1 MAPLTVLTDSI
12 TNLWYY
18 VYGLIA
24 GWGIIL
30 TLMLSGIIFLMAR
43 QLRTERRLRNLENQM
58 VATQRDYNL
67 TLDKWLKK

>member
-43 QLRTERRLRNLENQM
+43 QLRTERRLRHLENQM

>member
-24 GWGIIL
+24 GWSIIL

>member
-12 TNLWYY
+12 ANLWYW

-24 GWGIIL
+24 GWGIIF
-30 TLMLSGIIFLMAR
+30 TLMLSSIIFLMAR

-58 VATQRDYNL
+58 VSNQRDYNL

>member
-1 MAPLTVLTDSI
+1 MTPLTVLTDSI
-12 TNLWYY
+12 TNLWYW

-43 QLRTERRLRNLENQM
+43 QLRTESRLRNLENQM
-58 VATQRDYNL
+58 VSTQRDYNL
-67 TLDKWLKK
+67 TLDKWLQK